1 MIKTV
6 AGSFD
11 SFLQA
16 SQASRDL
23 RLAGFLESDINIIAN
38 DTARQADPAVA
49 AGSLNGAPHEV
60 QGTTA
65 GVVAGGAGAVAGGL
79 IGGLTDLGIAKSDAE
94 HYAEAVRRG
103 GALVTVRADS
113 TRADEAEAT
122 LRRGGAFDIK
132 QRALQWQSEGWRGY
146 DPDAGFRRGNR
157 TRAPAIRGRACT
169 GGRGSGI
176 AARIVRRQFVSWRPS
191 SRSATTTCPR
201 RVLPRRRGFLPASCA
216 WWNPGRRATR

>member
-38 DTARQADPAVA
+38 DTARQPDPAVA
-49 AGSLNGAPHEV
+49 AGSSNGAPHEV
-60 QGTTA
+60 QGTS
-65 GVVAGGAGAVAGGL
+65 AGGL
-79 IGGLTDLGIAKSDAE
+79 IGGLTDLGIARSDAE
-94 HYAEAVRRG
+94 RYAEAVRRG

-146 DPDAGFRRGNR
+146 EPDAKPLSAEEIERE
-157 TRAPAIRGRACT
+157 
-169 GGRGSGI
+169 
-176 AARIVRRQFVSWRPS
+176 RRQHADARA
-191 SRSATTTCPR
+191 REAEEAELR
-201 RVLPRRRGFLPASCA
+201 R
-216 WWNPGRRATR
+216 